1 MKPLLAL
8 VSLLVLAVVANTA
21 AAATYVYTA
30 GSNYTT
36 VSGAYTTAMTVTGS
50 FTTASPL
57 PANLANV
64 NIGPSGSNL
73 VTAWSFNDGLNTL
86 TNLNSAP
93 FVFTPSNF
101 TVSTNATGQI
111 TAFQFVVV
119 GPLPPNTVGQTMNGI
134 AVLNAS
140 PYQSIIASGVCN
152 SLTANQCSAIGI
164 GPSTSTAYG
173 SSAAGAFVLAA
184 VPAVPAPMLTP
195 ALLALLTGILLAF
208 VFVRTRSL
216 RG

>member
-8 VSLLVLAVVANTA
+8 VSSLLLAVVANTA

-57 PANLANV
+57 PANLASV

-93 FVFTPSNF
+93 FVLTPSNF
-101 TVSTNATGQI
+101 TVSTNASGQV
-111 TAFQFVVV
+111 TAFRFVVV
-119 GPLPPNTVGQTMNGI
+119 SPLPPNTVGQVMNGI
-134 AVLNAS
+134 AVVTTSL
-140 PYQSIIASGVCN
+140 YQSSIASGVCN
-152 SLTANQCSAIGI
+152 NLAANQCSAIAP
-164 GPSTSTAYG
+164 GPSTSTAY
-173 SSAAGAFVLAA
+173 SSAAAGTFVLAA
-184 VPAVPAPMLTP
+184 TPAVPAPMLTP